1 MRCWKAVF
9 FLFQADDGIR
19 DAHWCLEFRRVRFR
33 SWAAYDDASRQAQA
47 KRVVD
52 AWKAGGR
59 EIGPLRIA
67 VPDSPGG
74 RILYAYVAADFDRI
88 GVPSRRVGMDAAA
101 DLKLI
106 DEVTPND
113 DPLWGLRQIGRA
125 HVCTPVTNAH
135 IVCRLLLEKKKDNQ

>member
-1 MRCWKAVF
+1 MR
-9 FLFQADDGIR
+9 IS
-19 DAHWCLEFRRVRFR
+19 HWSSNVCSSDLTPLLPP
-33 SWAAYDDASRQAQA
+33 WAAYDDASRQAQA

-106 DEVTPND
+106 DEVSSEERRVGKECVSN
-113 DPLWGLRQIGRA
+113 
-125 HVCTPVTNAH
+125 V
-135 IVCRLLLEKKKDNQ
+135 

>member
-1 MRCWKAVF
+1 MDFVDSVVF
-9 FLFQADDGIR
+9 LMIRRPPRSTRTDTLFPYTT
-19 DAHWCLEFRRVRFR
+19 LFR
-33 SWAAYDDASRQAQA
+33 AYDDASRLAQA

-59 EIGPLRIA
+59 EIEPLRIA

-88 GVPSRRVGMDAAA
+88 GVPSRRVDAGAAA

-113 DPLWGLRQIGRA
+113 DPLWGLRRLS
-125 HVCTPVTNAH
+125 CRDDTLCNAAARRK
-135 IVCRLLLEKKKDNQ
+135 IDDDGQGTTL

>member
-1 MRCWKAVF
+1 MRISDWVQTCALPIF
-9 FLFQADDGIR
+9 YARDGGPTPLLPP
-19 DAHWCLEFRRVRFR
+19 W
-33 SWAAYDDASRQAQA
+33 SGYDDASRLAQA

-59 EIGPLRIA
+59 EIEPLRIA

-88 GVPSRRVGMDAAA
+88 GVPSRRVDAGAAA

-113 DPLWGLRQIGRA
+113 DPLWGQIGRA
-125 HVCTPVTNAH
+125 NG
-135 IVCRLLLEKKKDNQ
+135 